1 MIEISVKE
9 ARSRFSKLLN
19 RVAQGEEIAITRRG
33 KKVALLVSADKGKEL
48 PSMKDFRASLV
59 VSGDPLSKT
68 VIELRREDRF

>member
-9 ARSRFSKLLN
+9 ARSKLSKLLN
-19 RVAQGEEIAITRRG
+19 RVAQGEEIVITRRG
-33 KKVALLVSADKGKEL
+33 KKVALLVPADKGKEL

-59 VSGDPLSKT
+59 VSGEPLSKT

>member
-9 ARSRFSKLLN
+9 ARRKFSKLLN
-19 RVAQGEEIAITRRG
+19 RVAQGEEIVITRHG

-48 PSMKDFRASLV
+48 PSMKNFRASLV
-59 VSGDPLSKT
+59 VSGEPLSKT